1 LAVGKGGRREKGR
14 RGEGEE
20 AEVEGRRRCL
30 GRLLAVDCSVR
41 SLIYSLLWPCVM
53 HLIMETGVS
62 AHTVWTKAANLFLD
76 NKASRA
82 MTLEAKFRALTQ
94 GNLPVLEYALS
105 LKDLAD
111 GLTDLEQPVY
121 DNLVLWV
128 PCYHEINYK
137 KL

>member
-1 LAVGKGGRREKGR
+1 LVLTLVGKFGASSHIDGMP
-14 RGEGEE
+14 
-20 AEVEGRRRCL
+20 ALAAL
-30 GRLLAVDCSVR
+30 GTDWLAVDCSVR

>member
-1 LAVGKGGRREKGR
+1 
-14 RGEGEE
+14 
-20 AEVEGRRRCL
+20 
-30 GRLLAVDCSVR
+30 
-41 SLIYSLLWPCVM
+41 
-53 HLIMETGVS
+53 
-62 AHTVWTKAANLFLD
+62 
-76 NKASRA
+76 

-105 LKDLAD
+105 LKHLAD
-111 GLTDLEQPVY
+111 GLADLEQPVY